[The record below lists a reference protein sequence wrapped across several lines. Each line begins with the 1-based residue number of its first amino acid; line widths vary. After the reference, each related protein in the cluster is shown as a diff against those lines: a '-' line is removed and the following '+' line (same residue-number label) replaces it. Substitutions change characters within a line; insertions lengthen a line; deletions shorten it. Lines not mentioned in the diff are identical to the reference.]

1 MLIEPFRDKE
11 QFLLVKSPVFSTW
24 KITSA
29 CDAQV
34 CIYIYIFHSSSFI
47 LYFPVKSLEVRNF
60 SCKLCFYSLHCM
72 DLMFFFYFFIINE

>member
-1 MLIEPFRDKE
+1 MLIEAFRDKE

-34 CIYIYIFHSSSFI
+34 CIYIYIYI
-47 LYFPVKSLEVRNF
+47 LISEGYALKRQNATKYTGS
-60 SCKLCFYSLHCM
+60 
-72 DLMFFFYFFIINE
+72 IQGG

>member
-1 MLIEPFRDKE
+1 MLIEAFRDKE

-34 CIYIYIFHSSSFI
+34 CVCVYIYIYIYISFFI
-47 LYFPVKSLEVRNF
+47 LHLIFP
-60 SCKLCFYSLHCM
+60 Y
-72 DLMFFFYFFIINE
+72 

>member
-1 MLIEPFRDKE
+1 MVKNPVKHGGTFRGIFLI
-11 QFLLVKSPVFSTW
+11 
-24 KITSA
+24 
-29 CDAQV
+29 V